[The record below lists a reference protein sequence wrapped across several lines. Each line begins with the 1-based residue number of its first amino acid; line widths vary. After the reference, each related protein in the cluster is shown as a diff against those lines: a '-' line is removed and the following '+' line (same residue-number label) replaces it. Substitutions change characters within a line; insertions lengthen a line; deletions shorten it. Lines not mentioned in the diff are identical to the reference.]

1 MILFYKILL
10 NDYRFHLSGHKYIAS
25 FGPKFIFYIIIN
37 LFIF

>member
-1 MILFYKILL
+1 MIIG
-10 NDYRFHLSGHKYIAS
+10 FHLPGHKYIAS